1 MQLNLFYFA
10 SLREA
15 LGMRSEQVQA
25 PDTISNVA
33 QLVAW
38 MRTRPAPFNE
48 AFAANRAIRCAVDQE
63 VASDEI
69 AITSGCEIAFFP
81 PVTGG

>member
-15 LGMRSEQVQA
+15 LGMRSEVVQT
-25 PDTISNVA
+25 PDSINNVA
-33 QLVAW
+33 QLIAW
-38 MRTRPAPFNE
+38 MRTRPAPFDE
-48 AFAANRAIRCAVDQE
+48 AFAANMAIRCAVNQV
-63 VASDEI
+63 VASDDI
-69 AITSGCEIAFFP
+69 AIATGFEIAFFP